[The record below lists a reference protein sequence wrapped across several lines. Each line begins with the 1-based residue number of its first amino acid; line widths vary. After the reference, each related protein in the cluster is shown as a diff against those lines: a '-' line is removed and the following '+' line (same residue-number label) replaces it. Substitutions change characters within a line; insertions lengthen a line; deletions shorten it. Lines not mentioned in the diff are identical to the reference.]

1 MDYKIQN
8 KSKLLTILLLIHGR
22 ETVNAMKLESLLGSN
37 TSIKNQMQISPF
49 GSVDME
55 KWVEAAKIKKDEKEK
70 EKEEGEKMEKRIL
83 E

>member
-1 MDYKIQN
+1 
-8 KSKLLTILLLIHGR
+8 
-22 ETVNAMKLESLLGSN
+22 
-37 TSIKNQMQISPF
+37 MQISPF

-70 EKEEGEKMEKRIL
+70 EKEKGEKMEKRIL